1 MLISMT
7 GYGKREV
14 QNNDISLSLEIKSI
28 NSRYLEINHKFPKLF
43 FEDEDSILNIIRKK
57 LSRGKIIININYQIL
72 NENINKI
79 NLDKIKLSQYLKI
92 IKNLSKRKDIDGKI
106 TINIKIPNTE

>member
-1 MLISMT
+1 MHSSKNL
-7 GYGKREV
+7 
-14 QNNDISLSLEIKSI
+14 LLFIK
-28 NSRYLEINHKFPKLF
+28 LFKINHKFPKLF

-79 NLDKIKLSQYLKI
+79 NLDEIKLSQYLKI

-106 TINIKIPNTE
+106 TINNILSFPDIIIKRYFCISFSTFNNRI